1 MGATQALRVENERLR
16 DEAAELALALSQRTN
31 ENERLRA
38 VRDDLNAAID
48 NHLRYEAEQ
57 RAQLAQWQRQYAQ
70 VRELCDRL
78 QEHNKL
84 AAEEL
89 AECARLLAA
98 KP

>member
-1 MGATQALRVENERLR
+1 MSATQALRVENERLR
-16 DEAAELALALSQRTN
+16 AFEAAYHEAEA
-31 ENERLRA
+31 ENERLRT